1 MEGHYERLNEK
12 DVFVAY
18 YRIIYLRISMKGM
31 RKIFCFLYR
40 PPADR
45 GTDLKRNKYE
55 TGYTKTKSQYLAP
68 SV

>member
-18 YRIIYLRISMKGM
+18 YRIIYLRISLKGV
-31 RKIFCFLYR
+31 RKRFCFLNR

-45 GTDLKRNKYE
+45 GTDLKRSKYE
-55 TGYTKTKSQYLAP
+55 TGNTKTESQNLAT
-68 SV
+68 SI